1 MDVKDTHE
9 FVALIKDGECYLR
22 YEDNRFSGFPSGA
35 DMRFNAYRL
44 TSYDEKWGRFAS
56 LPTSAEEKVKQRLET
71 TGYKLKDG
79 FEVTEKTPATLPL
92 GAFYDCETDEQTNHD
107 IRGLYTT
114 VIRTFPVEWT
124 PAKIN
129 ITVIDM
135 DCAPLV
141 KTKYPYH
148 SMFPNGIKNHPIT
161 KHKYECYI
169 DGEDLFEAISKA
181 VKANMPG
188 HCRIISDYDFSLTV
202 VVDMP
207 IKHAETTRV
216 DVSGPNAR
224 VPRWKTETLR
234 GIDAPIIDICTPG
247 NKYGQVIT
255 RLKAANYAELEKAID
270 ETVQSYVDLM
280 DERPVVCPHCH
291 GYGWLL
297 EAE

>member
-1 MDVKDTHE
+1 MTEEDVHE

-22 YEDNRFSGFPSGA
+22 YEENRWNGFPSE
-35 DMRFNAYRL
+35 DHMRFDAERL

-56 LPTSAEEKVKQRLET
+56 LPTAAEEKVKQRLET

-135 DCAPLV
+135 DCAPIG
-141 KTKYPYH
+141 KTKYPYE
-148 SMFPNGIKNHPIT
+148 STFPNSIKSHPLVRH
-161 KHKYECYI
+161 KHACHI
-169 DGEDLFEAISKA
+169 DGKELFAVIAEA
-181 VKANMPG
+181 VKEKLPG
-188 HCRIISDYDFSLTV
+188 HCRVTSDYNFSLTV

-207 IKHAETTRV
+207 VSHKETTQF
-216 DVSGPNAR
+216 DVSGPRATK
-224 VPRWKTETLR
+224 PRWKTETLR
-234 GIDAPIIDICTPG
+234 GIEMPLINICTPDSTH
-247 NKYGQVIT
+247 GQIIK

-270 ETVQSYVDLM
+270 ETVQSYIDLM